1 MNSLIFLNEADQL
14 RLHSIINRSATPPH
28 PDPDQ
33 TRLLQTILSS
43 ARKSAA
49 LPDGLTHVGF
59 GDLATLVSQLD
70 SQDYYRFRIVMPHES
85 DVDQDH
91 ISVCMPIATAVLGRP
106 VGGRV
111 SWHTPAGLREMR
123 ITSVRKSE
131 TSPALPSAG

>member
-14 RLHSIINRSATPPH
+14 RLHSIIDRSATPPF

-33 TRLLQTILSS
+33 TNQLHDILTA
-43 ARKSAA
+43 ARQSAA
-49 LPDGLTHVGF
+49 LPDILTHVGF
-59 GDLATLVSQLD
+59 GDLATLISPLD

-106 VGGRV
+106 VGERV
-111 SWHTPAGLREMR
+111 SWPTPAGLREMR
-123 ITSVRKSE
+123 IISVRKSA
-131 TSPALPSAG
+131 TSPASHSPS